1 MLETSNLDFTSA
13 TAIDD
18 NALPGEDLTY
28 VLKSIPS
35 TGVIKKGAVEM
46 SVDGECGEDDCSFAA
61 TQAQCNNWTGSFT
74 YQAKNA
80 ANDLSER
87 RNVSITITFT
97 CTPEAV
103 DFTTVISNGTGAI
116 NFTAHTTSNSDEVL
130 TIKIPMSLPASGTLT
145 VTSTGAAAETETAY
159 ALDALTYT
167 ANPSLCTN
175 GGNDSF
181 YYKPYNTSGETT
193 DSKTATI
200 NFNAFTCAPTAE
212 VFDVDDIEQTKEV
225 VFTSHVED
233 ATDDNADV
241 KVKIQALP
249 TKGTLTVTDGDGA
262 VATGTKY
269 GQTDLTYTSSD
280 AQCAADYSDS
290 FTYKAIN
297 AGDVESPEYTVTLNA
312 KAFTCPPVTSTSST
326 SSTTSSTTT
335 LSSSS
340 DSFETW
346 KIIVIV
352 VAGLA
357 AIGIA

>member
-1 MLETSNLDFTSA
+1 LTIAFTCTPTATSFTTTIADGTGAIDFTSA
-13 TAIDD
+13 
-18 NALPGEDLTY
+18 
-28 VLKSIPS
+28 V
-35 TGVIKKGAVEM
+35 
-46 SVDGECGEDDCSFAA
+46 
-61 TQAQCNNWTGSFT
+61 
-74 YQAKNA
+74 
-80 ANDLSER
+80 
-87 RNVSITITFT
+87 
-97 CTPEAV
+97 
-103 DFTTVISNGTGAI
+103 TT
-116 NFTAHTTSNSDEVL
+116 NSGDVL
-130 TIKIPMSLPASGTLT
+130 TIKIPTTLPPNGTLT
-145 VTSTGAAAETETAY
+145 VTAGGAAATVDTAY

-167 ANPSLCTN
+167 ANPSVCTN
-175 GGNDSF
+175 GGTDSF
-181 YYKPYNTSGETT
+181 AYTAFNGSNTASTEA
-193 DSKTATI
+193 TATI
-200 NFNAFTCAPTAE
+200 TVNAFTCAPTAGD
-212 VFDVDDIEQTKEV
+212 FDVDDIEQTKEV

-249 TKGTLTVTDGDGA
+249 TKGTLTVTTGAGA
-262 VATGTKY
+262 VTTGTEY

-297 AGDVESPEYTVTLNA
+297 AAEVESPEYTVTLNA

-326 SSTTSSTTT
+326 STSSTTT
-335 LSSSS
+335 SSSSTSS